1 MTPTDT
7 DAPATVQ
14 DLALETPAPDVAE
27 DTTSPTLPAESEGED
42 STTKAP
48 AKQSFDDL
56 IEADEEYKAH
66 YEERLKKHENDAYFK
81 AQEEI
86 AARAPATA
94 EMARA
99 FNRAQGEMTKAQKEI
114 PALKAAIQDA
124 IASGDADM
132 LNEAFRKNSSAWN
145 AIQMIAETHISDRI
159 ANART
164 EWETNDL
171 TSSTAEAT
179 WNLTQAIVDT
189 GAKVAGSAD
198 LARTYAARL
207 QSDRTTGGGNIEGTM
222 KEYFNSLIDLGYKRG
237 LKEGGHASAEGS
249 KAEARSGKGPDT
261 VEKGIG
267 GSSED
272 DAIRAFA
279 HGGNG
284 DSKAIRAA
292 LEKRGVKF

>member
-7 DAPATVQ
+7 DAPAAVQ

-27 DTTSPTLPAESEGED
+27 DTTSPILPADSEGED
-42 STTKAP
+42 SATEAP

-56 IEADEEYKAH
+56 IEADPDYKAH
-66 YEERLKKHENDAYFK
+66 FEERLKKHENDAYFK

-94 EMARA
+94 EMTRA
-99 FNRAQGEMTKAQKEI
+99 FNRAQGEYSKAQQEI
-114 PALKAAIQDA
+114 PALTAAIQDA
-124 IASGDADM
+124 IASGDADL
-132 LNEAFRKNSSAWN
+132 LNQAFRKHPSAWN
-145 AIQMIAETHISDRI
+145 AISMIAETNISDRI
-159 ANART
+159 AKART
-164 EWETNDL
+164 EWESNDL
-171 TSSTAEAT
+171 TFSTAEAT

-198 LARTYAARL
+198 LARTFAARL
-207 QSDRTTGGGNIEGTM
+207 QSDRTTGGNIEETM

-279 HGGNG
+279 YGGNG